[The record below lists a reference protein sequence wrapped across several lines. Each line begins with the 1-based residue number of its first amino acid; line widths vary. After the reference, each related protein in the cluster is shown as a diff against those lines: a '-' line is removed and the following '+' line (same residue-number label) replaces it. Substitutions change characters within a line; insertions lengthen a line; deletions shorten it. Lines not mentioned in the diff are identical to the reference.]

1 MGRTCKHSIRGEARR
16 SQNKVRGL
24 RRATCEPKW
33 QRSQNPEQTE
43 GHGAC
48 ADRARGTG
56 KDSGSPHA
64 SGSRLHRQTA
74 AQGATTSLSATAAA
88 KYLMRV
94 SVFTPNSE
102 KKRAELREQD
112 KASESK

>member
-1 MGRTCKHSIRGEARR
+1 MRRQSQRYREGQRFSTC
-16 SQNKVRGL
+16 L
-24 RRATCEPKW
+24 
-33 QRSQNPEQTE
+33 
-43 GHGAC
+43 
-48 ADRARGTG
+48 
-56 KDSGSPHA
+56 
-64 SGSRLHRQTA
+64 GSRLHRQTA
-74 AQGATTSLSATAAA
+74 AQGATTSLSATAAT